1 MLFVDMEAGTKM
13 QSPEKETR
21 LEISTMSVQSVPTFP
36 HRSTDEKA
44 IPFIGFGTAEY
55 PFGASRDTLKE
66 TIIEAFKLGYRH
78 FDTAAVYQS
87 EQPLGEAISDAL
99 RLGII
104 KSRDELFIT
113 SKLWCSDAHH
123 DLVLPALHKT
133 LKNLKLEYVDL
144 YLIHW
149 PLSLKP
155 GKPEFPFKKEDM
167 VPMDIKSVWEA
178 MEECNDIGLT
188 KSIGVSNFSCKKLEN
203 LLSSARIPPAVNQV
217 EMSPM
222 WQQKK
227 LRKFCEEKGI
237 VVEAYSPLGAK
248 GTAWGTNQV
257 MECDVLKEIAQ
268 AKGKSV
274 AQVCLRWAYEQ
285 GVCVIVKSFNKERMK
300 QNLDIFD
307 WRLSDDELL
316 KISQLPQCKG
326 YPALD
331 FVSDD
336 GPFKSLQEFWDGE
349 I

>member
-1 MLFVDMEAGTKM
+1 MEAGTKM

-36 HRSTDEKA
+36 LRSTDEKA

-155 GKPEFPFKKEDM
+155 AISP
-167 VPMDIKSVWEA
+167 
-178 MEECNDIGLT
+178 
-188 KSIGVSNFSCKKLEN
+188 
-203 LLSSARIPPAVNQV
+203 ARN
-217 EMSPM
+217 
-222 WQQKK
+222 
-227 LRKFCEEKGI
+227 
-237 VVEAYSPLGAK
+237 
-248 GTAWGTNQV
+248 
-257 MECDVLKEIAQ
+257 
-268 AKGKSV
+268 
-274 AQVCLRWAYEQ
+274 
-285 GVCVIVKSFNKERMK
+285 
-300 QNLDIFD
+300 
-307 WRLSDDELL
+307 
-316 KISQLPQCKG
+316 
-326 YPALD
+326 
-331 FVSDD
+331 
-336 GPFKSLQEFWDGE
+336 
-349 I
+349 

>member
-1 MLFVDMEAGTKM
+1 MEAGTKM

-21 LEISTMSVQSVPTFP
+21 PELSTMSVQSVPTFP
-36 HRSTDEKA
+36 LRSTDEKA
-44 IPFIGFGTAEY
+44 IPLIGFGTAEY

-66 TIIEAFKLGYRH
+66 TIIEAIKLG
-78 FDTAAVYQS
+78 
-87 EQPLGEAISDAL
+87 L
-99 RLGII
+99 I

-113 SKLWCSDAHH
+113 SKLWCSDAHR

-155 GKPEFPFKKEDM
+155 GKHDFPFKKEDM

-178 MEECNDIGLT
+178 MEECHDIGLT
-188 KSIGVSNFSCKKLEN
+188 KSIGVSNFSCKKLET

-248 GTAWGTNQV
+248 GA
-257 MECDVLKEIAQ
+257 EIAQ

-274 AQVCLRWAYEQ
+274 AQVCLRWACEQ
-285 GVCVIVKSFNKERMK
+285 GVCVIAKSFNKERMK

-326 YPALD
+326 YPALE

-336 GPFKSLQEFWDGE
+336 GPFKSLQELWDGE

>member
-1 MLFVDMEAGTKM
+1 MEAGTKM

-36 HRSTDEKA
+36 LRSTDEKA

-66 TIIEAFKLGYRH
+66 TIIEAFKLG
-78 FDTAAVYQS
+78 
-87 EQPLGEAISDAL
+87 
-99 RLGII
+99 
-104 KSRDELFIT
+104 
-113 SKLWCSDAHH
+113 
-123 DLVLPALHKT
+123 
-133 LKNLKLEYVDL
+133 NLKLEYVDL

-237 VVEAYSPLGAK
+237 VVEAYSPLGAR